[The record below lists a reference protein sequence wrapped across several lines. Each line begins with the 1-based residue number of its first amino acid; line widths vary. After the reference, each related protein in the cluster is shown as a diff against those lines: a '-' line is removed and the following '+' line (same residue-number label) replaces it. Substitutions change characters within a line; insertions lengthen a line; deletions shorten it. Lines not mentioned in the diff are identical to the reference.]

1 MWMVGIAGGVLGI
14 LEIEI
19 TIVGSLGVDTAQE
32 TIALCGL
39 YLFNEAFLR
48 LEIER
53 HALTFIVFTPLLIDG
68 SAFHGFACAVGY
80 PLCMDDRR
88 VHVERNK
95 VSTQIH
101 VLVVHLGFTIQ
112 MSKPRGGIIDQGVF
126 CRVIHGC
133 FQARTLTGGVEL
145 GRICQ
150 CFGITDCNDGVAA
163 QGAAQTIE
171 VDG

>member
-1 MWMVGIAGGVLGI
+1 MVGIAGGVLGI

-19 TIVGSLGVDTAQE
+19 AIVGSLGVDTAQE

-68 SAFHGFACAVGY
+68 SAFHGFACAIGY
-80 PLCMDDRR
+80 PLCMDNRR

-101 VLVVHLGFTIQ
+101 VLIVHLGFTIQ

-126 CRVIHGC
+126 CCVIHGC
-133 FQARTLTGGVEL
+133 FQARTLTSGVEL
-145 GRICQ
+145 GRISQ
-150 CFGITDCNDGVAA
+150 CFGVADCNGGVAA